1 MMIIKDTFYASVYE
15 VEYES
20 LPEELKE
27 VTIRT
32 IEGEPN
38 NENTRAY
45 ITIEND
51 STAGTRVKLT
61 VESLYSNGETD
72 VAEAYLEWD

>member
-1 MMIIKDTFYASVYE
+1 MMIIKDTFYASIFE

-27 VTIRT
+27 VAIRT

-38 NENTRAY
+38 NKNTRAY

>member
-1 MMIIKDTFYASVYE
+1 MMIIKDTFYASIFE

-27 VTIRT
+27 VAIR
-32 IEGEPN
+32 
-38 NENTRAY
+38 
-45 ITIEND
+45 TIEND

-72 VAEAYLEWD
+72 IAEAYLEWD

>member
-20 LPEELKE
+20 LPDELKE
-27 VTIRT
+27 VSIRT

-38 NENTRAY
+38 NENTRAFISIEHDDITGTRTK
-45 ITIEND
+45 ITI
-51 STAGTRVKLT
+51 
-61 VESLYSNGETD
+61 ESLYSNGETD